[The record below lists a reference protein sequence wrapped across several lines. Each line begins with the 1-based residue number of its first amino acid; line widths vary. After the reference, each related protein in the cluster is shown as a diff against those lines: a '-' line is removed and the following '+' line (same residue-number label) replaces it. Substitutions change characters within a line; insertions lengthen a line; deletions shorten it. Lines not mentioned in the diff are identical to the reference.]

1 LLNEDQTFD
10 AFPKRKCFLQDK
22 IIVTIIIIRKIVRAT
37 RIPPTI
43 KIQCS
48 ALDPRFTLAAK
59 KIAVRRWSGLVG
71 SANYFSPN
79 TNNNEYELY

>member
-1 LLNEDQTFD
+1 
-10 AFPKRKCFLQDK
+10 
-22 IIVTIIIIRKIVRAT
+22 VRAT

-43 KIQCS
+43 RIQCS

-71 SANYFSPN
+71 SANYFPPKSTYYVLILN
-79 TNNNEYELY
+79 HILLRDIFLSELDNH